1 VNKLVI
7 AIFALIISVSN
18 AVAQEPS
25 KLMPGVYAVF
35 ETSLGN
41 FTCELFQFQ
50 APKTV
55 DNFIGLAEGTKIK
68 AKHYYD
74 GTIFHR
80 VIDGFM
86 IQGGDPTGS
95 GTGTPGYSIPDEK
108 SPALNFGR
116 EGMLAMANTGRP
128 NSGGSQFFIT
138 VAPRSSLN
146 GGYTIFGHVVDGM
159 DVVKQISKVET
170 KPQPGSNEK
179 SRPVKNVILKKV
191 TIQRIKAG

>member
-1 VNKLVI
+1 VKKFLLLT
-7 AIFALIISVSN
+7 FALVVR
-18 AVAQEPS
+18 VATTSAQQPA

-55 DNFIGLAEGTKIK
+55 DNFIGLAEGTKVK
-68 AKHYYD
+68 GKRYYD

-80 VIDGFM
+80 VIDAFM
-86 IQGGDPTGS
+86 IQGGDPTGT

-108 SPALNFGR
+108 NPTLNFGR

-146 GGYTIFGHVVDGM
+146 GGYAIFGHVVDGM
-159 DVVKQISKVET
+159 DVVKTISKVET
-170 KPQPGSNEK
+170 NPQPGSNEK
-179 SRPVKNVILKKV
+179 SRPVKNVVLKKV
-191 TIQRIKAG
+191 TIQRIKAQ